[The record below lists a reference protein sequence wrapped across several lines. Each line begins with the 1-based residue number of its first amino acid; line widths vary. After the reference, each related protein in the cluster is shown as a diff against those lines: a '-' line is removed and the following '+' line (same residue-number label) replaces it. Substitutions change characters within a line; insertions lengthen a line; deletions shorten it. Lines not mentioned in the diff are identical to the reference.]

1 MSDFAT
7 IVVTTDFS
15 ETSRRV
21 FPPVAALARRFGSR
35 VLVVHVVEDRLPPFV
50 DEFTAMPMDEIVS
63 GQIRRA
69 TDELDA
75 FARESLPGMDVE
87 RIVLHG
93 IPHVEIVKLAE
104 ERGADLIAMATHGGG
119 FISHALFGST
129 TERVVRRAP
138 CPVLTVRDPRSGLD
152 SPRAGS

>member
-1 MSDFAT
+1 MSDFRT

-15 ETSRRV
+15 ETSRHV
-21 FPPVAALARRFGSR
+21 FPAVAALASRFGSR
-35 VLVVHVVEDRLPPFV
+35 VLALHVVEDRLPPFV
-50 DEFTAMPMDEIVS
+50 DELTALPMDETAGGRVK
-63 GQIRRA
+63 RA

-75 FARESLPGMDVE
+75 FVAESLRGLQVE
-87 RIVLHG
+87 RIVLLG
-93 IPHVEIVKLAE
+93 VPHLEIVRLAE

-138 CPVLTVRDPRSGLD
+138 CPVLTARGRESG
-152 SPRAGS
+152 SGP